1 MSRFWDRRKVLQFAA
16 GTPALVLGKASA
28 QQREKRV
35 AGFQVRL
42 SVNAYSFNQPLRDGQ
57 MTLFDVVDYC
67 AAHNISG
74 LDATGYYFPG
84 YPQAPPDSY
93 LHDLKRHAFVNGVT
107 IHGTGVRNDF
117 AVPDADARKR
127 DIQLVKDWVRVAS
140 RMGASIVR
148 VFSGREVPAGHS
160 FEQVLGW
167 MAPAFQEC
175 AAFARD
181 HGVVLGLQ
189 NHHDF
194 VKTAE
199 ETIRVVDAVGSP
211 WLRVILDV
219 GSLRV
224 RDVYQEVAT
233 LLPYAVSWQL
243 KENVWFGAKET
254 PIDLRRMREVMAAG
268 GYRGFLP
275 VETLGAGDPRQK
287 VAQFVTRV
295 REVFGG

>member
-84 YPQAPPDSY
+84 YPQAPTTSY